1 MTAPVP
7 EQAVTAA
14 EIPTAAL
21 IAASGVIHHRLG
33 LALDAGGAI
42 ECKPIALEALEAAAP
57 AIRDHLVS
65 QLAIADTTTCG
76 ECNYPLHRCPAC
88 RHLIGHDGYDDH
100 QCRAVIDVK
109 GEITPGQAEE
119 LEAKRKAAWQAA
131 GGRPELPADYGQI
144 QEHREVLAE
153 RVAELEAL
161 AADMLARF
169 DQRPA
174 YSNGRWCMRSR
185 YVDVDQKAQWE
196 AILKGQS

>member
-1 MTAPVP
+1 MTTPVP

-14 EIPTAAL
+14 GIPTAAL
-21 IAASGVIHHRLG
+21 IAASQVISFRIG
-33 LALDAGGAI
+33 QALDAGGAI
-42 ECKPIALEALEAAAP
+42 ECTPIALEALGAAAP

-100 QCRAVIDVK
+100 QCRAAGIPHAVIDVK

-119 LEAKRKAAWQAA
+119 LKAKWKAAWQAA

-161 AADMLARF
+161 AADMLRNF
-169 DQRPA
+169 FKRDNHYEA
-174 YSNGRWCMRSR
+174 YADAEQ
-185 YVDVDQKAQWE
+185 VPEWE
-196 AILKGQS
+196 AILKGRQ

>member
-14 EIPTAAL
+14 ARVAA
-21 IAASGVIHHRLG
+21 A
-33 LALDAGGAI
+33 GAI
-42 ECKPIALEALEAAAP
+42 YDLIGAGNLPIDRGQLADRFADAALEAAVP

-65 QLAIADTTTCG
+65 QLAIADTMTCG

-100 QCRAVIDVK
+100 QCRVAGIPHVVIDVK

-119 LEAKRKAAWQAA
+119 LKAKWKAAWQAA
-131 GGRPELPADYGQI
+131 GGRPELPAGYGQI

-161 AADMLARF
+161 AADMLRNF
-169 DQRPA
+169 FKRDNHYEA
-174 YSNGRWCMRSR
+174 YADAEQ
-185 YVDVDQKAQWE
+185 VPEWE
-196 AILKGQS
+196 AILKGRQ